1 MQLIEI
7 QQQTYMKP
15 FKVQN
20 ESIANGLDLGRD
32 NWQHWGIDSIEL
44 IKAAPSSTL
53 GKSREDL
60 TNSLHKGK
68 ENKGKSWRQMENW
81 AFK

>member
-1 MQLIEI
+1 
-7 QQQTYMKP
+7 MKP

-20 ESIANGLDLGRD
+20 ESIANSLDLGGD

-53 GKSREDL
+53 GEAREDL
-60 TNSLHKGK
+60 THSLHKGK
-68 ENKGKSWRQMENW
+68 ENKGKSQ
-81 AFK
+81 